1 MVDAIL
7 SGGEF
12 GGEVVTHVSV
22 GDEIKKVDAGNNTWV
37 YLVTKD
43 VSDGRNIAVFTQV
56 VPQ

>member
-12 GGEVVTHVSV
+12 GGEVVTQVSV
-22 GDEIKKVDAGNNTWV
+22 GDEIKKVDADNNTWV
-37 YLVTKD
+37 YVVTKD